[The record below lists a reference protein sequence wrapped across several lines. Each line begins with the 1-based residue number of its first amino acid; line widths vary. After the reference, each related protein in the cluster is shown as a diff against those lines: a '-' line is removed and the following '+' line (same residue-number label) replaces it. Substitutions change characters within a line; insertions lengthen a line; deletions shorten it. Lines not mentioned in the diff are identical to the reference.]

1 MGAIQIR
8 GAISREEIFM
18 NIDWNAAE
26 YHSNFSFVYKY
37 GEELTGLFTLKKGS
51 RVADV
56 GCGNGV
62 LTQKLRTM
70 GYDAFGIDN
79 SAEMI
84 ALAKRNAP
92 DMHFIRA
99 DATQF
104 TLEEPADGIFSNAV
118 FHWIDDHD
126 LLAQN
131 LARNLRTGGELV
143 CEFGGKGCAEAVHG
157 ALEDIFAERGLKYR
171 RTFNFKSIGE
181 FAPVLERHGL
191 VPTYCTLF
199 PRPTLQAEGESG
211 LKNWILTFLKE
222 PFAGIEA
229 GEREDIIAEAERRLR
244 PALCKD
250 GQWYIDYM
258 RIRIKAVKVQ

>member
-1 MGAIQIR
+1 MIARQGVI
-8 GAISREEIFM
+8 M
-18 NIDWNAAE
+18 NIEWNTGD
-26 YHSNFSFVYKY
+26 YHKNFSFVYKY
-37 GEELTGLFTLKKGS
+37 GEELLNLFTLQKGA

-56 GCGNGV
+56 GCGSAV
-62 LTQKLRTM
+62 LTKELRGA
-70 GYDAFGIDN
+70 GYDVCGID
-79 SAEMI
+79 SSTQMI
-84 ALAKRNAP
+84 ELDKNNAP
-92 DMHFIRA
+92 DIPFICA

-104 TLEEPADGIFSNAV
+104 RLEEPVDGIFSNAV
-118 FHWIDDHD
+118 FHWIDDHEA
-126 LLAQN
+126 LAEN
-131 LARNLRTGGELV
+131 LARNLRAGGELV

-229 GEREDIIAEAERRLR
+229 GEREDIIAEAERRLC

>member
-1 MGAIQIR
+1 MIARQGVI
-8 GAISREEIFM
+8 M
-18 NIDWNAAE
+18 NIEWNAGD
-26 YHSNFSFVYKY
+26 YHKNFSFVYKY
-37 GEELTGLFTLKKGS
+37 GEELLNLFTLQKGA

-181 FAPVLERHGL
+181 FAPVLERHSL
-191 VPTYCTLF
+191 VPVYCTLF
-199 PRPTLQAEGESG
+199 PRPTRQQGEDG
-211 LKNWILTFLKE
+211 LKNWIFTFLKE
-222 PFAGIEA
+222 PFSAVPE
-229 GEREDIIAEAERRLR
+229 GEREQIIAEAERDLR
-244 PALCKD
+244 PMLYKD
-250 GQWYIDYM
+250 GEWYIDYV
-258 RIRIKAVKVQ
+258 RIRVKAIKVQ